1 MSCTVCTQSGVI
13 EDLMRAEGQRGR
25 ELDEKSLNPVNQLL
39 RRGASTPPP
48 PSLNTLVVDFN
59 LDKQRPNNERRIAI
73 PSFVSGDLQE
83 LDEKVKSMMET
94 IVVVLYN

>member
-39 RRGASTPPP
+39 YIY
-48 PSLNTLVVDFN
+48 VVDFS
-59 LDKQRPNNERRIAI
+59 LDKQRPNNKRRIAI

-94 IVVVLYN
+94 LTLTAIPSTIARCHY